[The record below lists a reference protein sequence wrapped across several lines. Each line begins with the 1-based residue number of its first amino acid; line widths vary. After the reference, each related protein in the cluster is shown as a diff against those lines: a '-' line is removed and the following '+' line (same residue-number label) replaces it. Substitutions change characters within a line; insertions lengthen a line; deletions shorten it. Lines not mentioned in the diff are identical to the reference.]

1 MTGFDCRPARR
12 RRTTIQ
18 AILLCAGLG
27 MATSAFAQQP
37 PAQPAPQPPAPAG
50 QAPAAAQA
58 PAQPAANPFM
68 FGKDMAILTFYIKP
82 DKTADFEKVITRLH
96 QALANSDKPERK
108 QQAAGWKVFKGSEP
122 GPSGTVVYVNLIS
135 PVLKGAD
142 YSIAKIINEV
152 YPAEAQVLFPAYKEA
167 IAGLSR
173 SELDIVA
180 DLSGPAPPAAPPTT
194 PPAAPPAPQ

>member
-1 MTGFDCRPARR
+1 M
-12 RRTTIQ
+12 
-18 AILLCAGLG
+18 LLVAGLG

-37 PAQPAPQPPAPAG
+37 PAQPAPQPPAPAPAG
-50 QAPAAAQA
+50 QAPAAAA

-180 DLSGPAPPAAPPTT
+180 DLSGPAPPAAPPAT
-194 PPAAPPAPQ
+194 PPAAPPQ

>member
-1 MTGFDCRPARR
+1 
-12 RRTTIQ
+12 
-18 AILLCAGLG
+18 
-27 MATSAFAQQP
+27 
-37 PAQPAPQPPAPAG
+37 
-50 QAPAAAQA
+50 
-58 PAQPAANPFM
+58 M

-180 DLSGPAPPAAPPTT
+180 DLSGPAPPAAPRQRRRQRLPSKETRYRSGSVQSTSGRAQSLALPT
-194 PPAAPPAPQ
+194 APPWARPAIWTERG

>member
-1 MTGFDCRPARR
+1 MR
-12 RRTTIQ
+12 
-18 AILLCAGLG
+18 AILLTAGLG

-37 PAQPAPQPPAPAG
+37 PAQPPAAPAPG
-50 QAPAAAQA
+50 APAAAQ
-58 PAQPAANPFM
+58 PPANPFV

-82 DKTADFEKVITRLH
+82 DKTGDFEKVITRLH

-108 QQAAGWKVFKGSEP
+108 QQAAGWKVFKGAEP

-152 YPAEAQVLFPAYKEA
+152 YPAEAQVLFPQYKEA
-167 IAGLSR
+167 IAGVSR
-173 SELDIVA
+173 SELDLVG
-180 DLSGPAPPAAPPTT
+180 DLSGPAPPAAPAAA
-194 PPAAPPAPQ
+194 PPAAPAAPSPQ

>member
-18 AILLCAGLG
+18 AILLFAGLG

-37 PAQPAPQPPAPAG
+37 PAQPAPNRPRRQARRPQQPRHLP
-50 QAPAAAQA
+50 
-58 PAQPAANPFM
+58 QPAANPFV
-68 FGKDMAILTFYIKP
+68 FGKDVAMLTFYIKP
-82 DKTADFEKVITRLH
+82 DKTADFEKVITKLH

-108 QQAAGWKVFKGSEP
+108 QQAASWKVFKVSEA
-122 GPSGTVVYVNLIS
+122 GPSGTVVYINIMS

-167 IAGLSR
+167 IAGVAH
-173 SELDIVA
+173 SELDLVA
-180 DLSGPAPPAAPPTT
+180 DLSTPAPPAAP
-194 PPAAPPAPQ
+194 AAPPQ

>member
-18 AILLCAGLG
+18 AMLLVAGLG

-50 QAPAAAQA
+50 QAPAAAQP

-180 DLSGPAPPAAPPTT
+180 DLSGPAPPAAPPAT
-194 PPAAPPAPQ
+194 PPAAPPQ

>member
-1 MTGFDCRPARR
+1 MTGFDCRSARR

-18 AILLCAGLG
+18 AILLIAGLG

-37 PAQPAPQPPAPAG
+37 PAQPAPQTPAPAG
-50 QAPAAAQA
+50 QAPAAAT

-82 DKTADFEKVITRLH
+82 DKTGDFEKVITRLH

-152 YPAEAQVLFPAYKEA
+152 YPAEAQTLFPAYKEA

-173 SELDIVA
+173 SELDLVA
-180 DLSGPAPPAAPPTT
+180 DLSGPAPAAPPPAPAAPP
-194 PPAAPPAPQ
+194 Q

>member
-1 MTGFDCRPARR
+1 MTGFDCRTARR
-12 RRTTIQ
+12 RRTTM
-18 AILLCAGLG
+18 AILLTAGLG

-37 PAQPAPQPPAPAG
+37 PAQPAQPPATAG
-50 QAPAAAQA
+50 QAPAPGAQA
-58 PAQPAANPFM
+58 PAAAPNPFV
-68 FGKDMAILTFYIKP
+68 FSKDMAILTFYIKA
-82 DKTADFEKVITRLH
+82 DKTADFEKVLTRLH

-152 YPAEAQVLFPAYKEA
+152 YPAEAQVLFPQYKDA

-173 SELDIVA
+173 SELDLVA
-180 DLSGPAPPAAPPTT
+180 DLSGPAPPAAPAPAA
-194 PPAAPPAPQ
+194 PAAPPQ

>member
-1 MTGFDCRPARR
+1 MTGFDCRTARR
-12 RRTTIQ
+12 RRTTMQ
-18 AILLCAGLG
+18 AILLTAGLG

-37 PAQPAPQPPAPAG
+37 PAQPAQPPAPAG
-50 QAPAAAQA
+50 QAPATGAQA
-58 PAQPAANPFM
+58 PAQPAANPFV
-68 FGKDMAILTFYIKP
+68 FSKDMAILTFYIKP

-122 GPSGTVVYVNLIS
+122 GPSGTVVYVNLIT

-142 YSIAKIINEV
+142 YSIAKITNEV
-152 YPAEAQVLFPAYKEA
+152 FPAEAQVLFPQYKDA

-173 SELDIVA
+173 SELDLVG
-180 DLSGPAPPAAPPTT
+180 DMGGPAPPNAPA
-194 PPAAPPAPQ
+194 AAPPAQ

>member
-18 AILLCAGLG
+18 AMLLVAGLG

-37 PAQPAPQPPAPAG
+37 PAQPAPQPPAPAPAG
-50 QAPAAAQA
+50 QAPAAAA

-68 FGKDMAILTFYIKP
+68 FAKDMAILTFYIKP

-180 DLSGPAPPAAPPTT
+180 DLSGPAPPAAPHTST
-194 PPAAPPAPQ
+194 PPAAPPQ